1 METKNNLMVS
11 PKIIGIISVIFLIF
25 GAFQIKAIISPQINP
40 STINLPIICSF
51 SGPENS
57 PDLLRLS
64 EFLVTGPSNPKV
76 GDSITVSFKLQNY
89 GQYDLNLGSKGI
101 FVAGKNP
108 DNSDASFGFTRQN
121 TTFKVSETISVSATK
136 VLDKVGTWK
145 IWPSYHLTFAG
156 APDKFGPEEWH
167 ACTIQVSPTIQDSDQ
182 DGIPD
187 DKDNCPQRPNSKQE
201 DVDKDGIGDVCDSC
215 DDRDLDGDKIK
226 NCLDKCPTDAENY
239 NNYQD
244 EDGCPD
250 EKPLEV
256 KDSDGDGILDDKDK
270 CPKEKETFNGYQ
282 DEDGCP
288 DEKPKEEIKD
298 TDQDGIP
305 DDKDKCPKEK
315 ETFNNYQ
322 DDDGCPDKVAEGAK
336 KPEKD
341 NTAPTINIT
350 KNPEQPKLGDNVEIV
365 VKASDLSGVDLI
377 ILYLDGQEKK
387 KCFGDSC
394 SYITP
399 PITQMPEIGALVLDG
414 ANNVEVSGRVPSDRQ
429 ESWWFHDDDGDGI
442 ENIRDNCRQRGNP
455 DQADQDND
463 GVGDVCDS
471 CNPYSY
477 CDGHPDNIFSGACPW
492 WTYAFDFVSR
502 DGCGCADLDGFNP
515 FNQSYVVKERI
526 EENRLYRA
534 GSPSQPVTRCDVM
547 SRCDSPSYDTC
558 QGNRVIEN
566 YCSSA
571 GPATSSIECPYG
583 CRGGACI
590 CSDTDGGEDYYNR
603 GSIEGQWD
611 ECLDSNRLK
620 ELTCGEIR
628 NGRIIPK
635 EKIVNCPYGCQNGAC
650 VCQDS
655 DGGKNYNQMG
665 SVGTLRDYC
674 SCENCPDNRTLHEYY
689 IESKAENSCQVRS
702 EAHTC
707 EGLCRG
713 GQCLPPTCSDG
724 VKNQGEED
732 IDCGGPCTP
741 CGYVAVKGRI
751 LYQEADG
758 NGRPI
763 LDSSGNPIFKPAR
776 FLKFE
781 IMIPT
786 LVYMSDCVNPDCS
799 EIVTYSIIEEKGHG
813 PYLTDHLGYF
823 SQTFPRNIIAGDI
836 HLKIGGEDMYG
847 GGFNYAVK
855 IARDFDWC
863 NEYVSWNSNEVPIPE
878 RGDIDFGE
886 LRIGKDSNLEF
897 TGVWKETY
905 ITWVCDG
912 GRHDLPG
919 GSVYLNIADAILTAR
934 EYADGKRGDDDIIPK
949 VSVEYPDAST
959 RICGDVSCYEL
970 SSDQI
975 HLRQE
980 NGFDDGTI
988 IHEYG
993 HFLQDKISQNDWC
1006 VRNCDHTFCS
1016 DKDDTE
1022 FAWQEGFAEYLGT
1035 IIPSHHQDFS
1045 DPQFLSGPNIWY
1057 QDAETIPCK
1066 DNAGNFKSRKTMEA
1080 TVVNVLWDL
1089 ADDSTFPGT
1098 TTEDFDVISGMETL
1112 IFKIFDSQLDNA
1124 IDAPDLC
1131 ELIREGWDCRDDVM
1145 TEGVINY
1152 SGTRRRAIN
1161 QLLRHYNVNCDRG
1174 CGMDNNP

>member
-76 GDSITVSFKLQNY
+76 GDSITVSFKLQNH
-89 GQYDLNLGSKGI
+89 GQYDLNLGSKGV
-101 FVAGKNP
+101 FVAARNP
-108 DNSDASFGFTRQN
+108 DNSDSSFGFTRQN

-136 VLDKVGTWK
+136 VLDKAGTWK
-145 IWPSYHLTFAG
+145 IWPSYRLTFAG

-226 NCLDKCPTDAENY
+226 NCLDKCPTDTENY

-288 DEKPKEEIKD
+288 DEKPKEETKD

-322 DDDGCPDKVAEGAK
+322 DDDGCPDKVPEEAK

-399 PITQMPEIGALVLDG
+399 PITQMPEIGALALDG
-414 ANNVEVSGRVPSDRQ
+414 ANNVGVSGRVPSDRQ

-442 ENIRDNCRQRGNP
+442 ENIRDNCRQRSNP
-455 DQADQDND
+455 DQADRDND
-463 GVGDVCDS
+463 GVGDTCDM
-471 CNPYSY
+471 CNPYSF
-477 CDGHPDNIFSGACPW
+477 CNGNPDNIFNQCFWYP
-492 WTYAFDFVSR
+492 FDIVSR
-502 DGCGCADLDGFNP
+502 DGCGCSDADDFNP
-515 FNQSYVVKERI
+515 FFSSFVVKESTTQSRVSGGTP
-526 EENRLYRA
+526 A
-534 GSPSQPVTRCDVM
+534 HPVNRCDAI
-547 SRCDSPSYDTC
+547 SRCNIVNNDTC

-571 GPATSSIECPYG
+571 GPVTSSIECPYG

-590 CSDTDGGEDYYNR
+590 CPDTDGGEDYYNR

-611 ECLDSNRLK
+611 ECLDSTQLK

-732 IDCGGPCTP
+732 IDCGGPCTA
-741 CGYVAVKGRI
+741 CGYAAVKGRI

-776 FLKFE
+776 SLKFE
-781 IMIPT
+781 IRVPT
-786 LVYMSDCVNPDCS
+786 LIEICS
-799 EIVTYSIIEEKGHG
+799 HETTDYYGCTATTTVIEEGGHEVV
-813 PYLTDHLGYF
+813 TDSRGYF
-823 SQTFPRNIIAGDI
+823 YETFPRNIIAGDI
-836 HLKIGGEDMYG
+836 HLKIGDCDMYNK
-847 GGFNYAVK
+847 GFNYAVK
-855 IARDFDWC
+855 IAKDFDRC
-863 NEYVSWNSNEVPIPE
+863 NEYLIWDSYSKSVPE
-878 RGDIDFGE
+878 RGDVDFGD
-886 LRIGKDSNLEF
+886 LKI
-897 TGVWKETY
+897 Y
-905 ITWVCDG
+905 IDRDG
-912 GRHDLPG
+912 DFNNKWRDGPVSASTPCAYQLGCGTDKHDDIQG
-919 GSVYLNIADAILTAR
+919 GAVYFNIAETILVAR
-934 EYADGKRGDDDIIPK
+934 EYADGKRGDDDTIPK
-949 VSVEYPDAST
+949 VSVEYPCSVWSEYQPFT
-959 RICGDVSCYEL
+959 
-970 SSDQI
+970 DQI
-975 HLRQE
+975 HLNRDH
-980 NGFDDGTI
+980 GFNDGVI

-993 HFLQDKISQNDWC
+993 HFLEDKIGEDDY
-1006 VRNCDHTFCS
+1006 CDGCGDHDFCTRE
-1016 DKDDTE
+1016 DDE
-1022 FAWQEGFAEYLGT
+1022 FAWSEGFAEYFGT
-1035 IIPSHHQDFS
+1035 IIPAHHQDLS
-1045 DPQFLSGPNIWY
+1045 DPYFLSNPNVPY
-1057 QDAETIPCK
+1057 DLAESMDRICHRLGE
-1066 DNAGNFKSRKTMEA
+1066 DVEGA
-1080 TVVNVLWDL
+1080 VVSVLWDL
-1089 ADDSTFPGT
+1089 VDDPNLPEFSSSIN
-1098 TTEDFDVISGMETL
+1098 EDFDGISGKESF
-1112 IFKIFDSQLDNA
+1112 IFKAFDSQLDHWY
-1124 IDAPDLC
+1124 DAPDLC
-1131 ELIREGWDCRDDVM
+1131 ELVRAWDCRDDVEA
-1145 TEGVINY
+1145 EGRIDSTPYSNGRRVIN
-1152 SGTRRRAIN
+1152 RI
-1161 QLLRHYNVNCDRG
+1161 LRQYGVGDCDRN
-1174 CGMDNNP
+1174 CGMDYRD